1 MAVLSHEIGLP
12 KGPDPPEDAP
22 DGYHEGVQKTTR
34 QSSQS
39 PSAADSTQ
47 LCLQKGEPEGERG
60 E

>member
-12 KGPDPPEDAP
+12 KGPDCPKDAP
-22 DGYHEGVQKTTR
+22 DRYHKGVQKATR

-39 PSAADSTQ
+39 ASAADSAQ
-47 LCLQKGEPEGERG
+47 LCLQKGESEGERG